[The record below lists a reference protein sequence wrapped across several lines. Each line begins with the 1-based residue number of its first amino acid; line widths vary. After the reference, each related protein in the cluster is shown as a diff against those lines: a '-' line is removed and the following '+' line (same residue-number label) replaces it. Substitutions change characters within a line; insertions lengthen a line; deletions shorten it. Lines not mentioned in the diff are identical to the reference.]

1 MPSVPADAGDA
12 PGVGRQGPADADTP
26 GAAETGRA
34 PAGTPQAAQAEA
46 VVAPGL
52 APAGTPQA
60 AQAEAVVAP
69 GLAPA
74 EPPARTGAAAAR
86 GPAPA
91 GPTAAAEVEAS
102 AATPSAASAKTPG
115 AAPATTPRAAAAT
128 TPRAAAATT
137 PGAAAA
143 TTPGAAPAATPGA
156 ASAMAPG
163 AASAAAPRAPAPPL
177 RAELRATLA
186 LAAPLALTN
195 VSQVALTL
203 TDTIFLGHL
212 STEAL
217 GAATLGATLF
227 WVAAAALLGLGFGVA
242 AAFARARGAGR
253 PVGATARAAVIAG
266 LLAVPPLWLILWFSG
281 PILRGL
287 GQDPLLADLAQDY
300 LRAMGWGVLPFYG
313 FLVLR
318 GWTAACERPGA
329 ALAVTLIAILAN
341 ALFDWVLIF
350 GLGLGITGAGLAS
363 ALSNTLMFGGLAWL
377 VARDPVLGDRTAW
390 AGSWAEG
397 LAGLRALLRLS
408 LPVVGSM
415 TLEVAVFGAAAILV
429 GLFGAVAIAAHGIAL
444 QVASATFMVPLG
456 VSQAATARVG
466 LAAGA
471 GQRASARRAGSVA
484 IGVSAVFM
492 AASAAGLMLGG
503 GAIAALFLGPGNPG
517 AAETLAQAASLL
529 LLAGLFQLGDGVQVT
544 AAGALRGLADTRVP
558 MWLAA
563 LGYWGVGLP
572 VGALL
577 AFPLGL
583 GAEGVWAGLVLGLS
597 VVAVLMTARW
607 LRLSG

>member
-1 MPSVPADAGDA
+1 MPPVPPDATGDA
-12 PGVGRQGPADADTP
+12 PGLGR
-26 GAAETGRA
+26 GR
-34 PAGTPQAAQAEA
+34 G
-46 VVAPGL
+46 
-52 APAGTPQA
+52 
-60 AQAEAVVAP
+60 
-69 GLAPA
+69 
-74 EPPARTGAAAAR
+74 EPPVAAR
-86 GPAPA
+86 DGKQADGPGSGRGEP
-91 GPTAAAEVEAS
+91 PV
-102 AATPSAASAKTPG
+102 ATPHGTQADRPG
-115 AAPATTPRAAAAT
+115 PDRDVMTGTTR
-128 TPRAAAATT
+128 
-137 PGAAAA
+137 
-143 TTPGAAPAATPGA
+143 
-156 ASAMAPG
+156 
-163 AASAAAPRAPAPPL
+163 ASAAAGRPADRAGSGRAEPPLAAPGGTPADGPGTASHDPAAARHAGAAATPPL

-186 LAAPLALTN
+186 LSAPLALTN

-227 WVAAAALLGLGFGVA
+227 WAAAAALLGLGFGVA

-253 PVGATARAAVIAG
+253 PVGATARASVIAG
-266 LLAVPPLWLILWFSG
+266 LLAVPPLWLILWVSG

-318 GWTAACERPGA
+318 GWTAACERPGP
-329 ALAVTLIAILAN
+329 ALAVTLVAILAN

-350 GLGLGITGAGLAS
+350 GLGLGIVGAGLAS

-390 AGSWAEG
+390 AGSWAG
-397 LAGLRALLRLS
+397 GVAGLPALLRLS

-429 GLFGAVAIAAHGIAL
+429 GLFGTVAIAAHGIAL

-471 GQRASARRAGSVA
+471 GRRASARRAGSVA
-484 IGVSAVFM
+484 IGVSAAFM
-492 AASAAGLMLGG
+492 LASAAGLMLGG

-597 VVAVLMTARW
+597 VVAVMMTARW
-607 LRLSG
+607 LRLSR